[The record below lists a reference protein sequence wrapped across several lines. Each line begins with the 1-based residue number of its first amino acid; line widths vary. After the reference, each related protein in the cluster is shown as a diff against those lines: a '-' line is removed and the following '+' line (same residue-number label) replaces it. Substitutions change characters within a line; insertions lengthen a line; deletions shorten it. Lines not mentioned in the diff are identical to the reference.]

1 MIANRPDW
9 VISRQRAW
17 GVPIAVFVNAA
28 GDVLHDEA
36 VNARVADAFAAEG
49 ADAWSAPGAAERF
62 LGNDYSAEEW
72 QQRRDVL
79 DVWFDSGPPH
89 RLGLET
95 RPQLHHSD
103 RRRVG
108 NEWCSQGQ
116 SRGLRQ
122 HYKKKRHQLN
132 IR

>member
-49 ADAWSAPGAAERF
+49 ADAWYAPGAAERF

-72 QQRRDVL
+72 QQVRDVA
-79 DVWFDSGPPH
+79 DVWFDSGSTQ
-89 RLGLET
+89 RFVLEA
-95 RPQLHHSD
+95 RPD
-103 RRRVG
+103 PAWPKPEARRRG
-108 NEWCSQGQ
+108 KENGSTG
-116 SRGLRQ
+116 
-122 HYKKKRHQLN
+122 
-132 IR
+132 